1 MYMHGLI
8 ITDVFLRVS
17 MREPKKRKIDTQ
29 DQQSPSVVSAMEE
42 AINSSPPSKPKKKKK
57 SKEDHRGLECEN
69 PSSLMFVEPLT
80 ETPVVEKKHKKK
92 KQVDSEP
99 TPESAKVVEKQEE
112 MKRAVKELSPE
123 IETEPTVDEA
133 TTELDSTNKEPSEEE
148 SAKRKRR
155 RRRRKS
161 QYKSPFEAADG
172 SLPQPFEILPDYVP
186 PAPKSAIHVRFDAD
200 SGNDTEPIVGHADAG
215 TNGFGIRNQP
225 ESNGTY
231 KTNHANLE
239 NAKTKGS
246 KNNSKPAVYQ
256 SPSAASTPVP
266 QLNALLSLR
275 SAVFSRSSNDQ
286 ASIQPSYNNVPPPQA
301 LTSSKVLSSPK
312 VPASLPFKQ
321 EPIKLDPTTFPIIKG
336 LPRVNDLIAFK
347 VNLFFYLF
355 WEANLLKCLFFQV
368 LEISENYTPEIS
380 DYMQG
385 RITCMSP
392 GSDITVELLSTNNSF
407 FSV

>member
-1 MYMHGLI
+1 
-8 ITDVFLRVS
+8 
-17 MREPKKRKIDTQ
+17 
-29 DQQSPSVVSAMEE
+29 
-42 AINSSPPSKPKKKKK
+42 
-57 SKEDHRGLECEN
+57 
-69 PSSLMFVEPLT
+69 MFVEPLT

-239 NAKTKGS
+239 NAKTKFS

-312 VPASLPFKQ
+312 VPASLPIKQ
-321 EPIKLDPTTFPIIKG
+321 EPVKLDPTTFPIIKG